1 MGRTFWTEQ
10 SLEDPPLYLY
20 FFSNLSQNTLQLF
33 FDLVWPS
40 ASPHPFLEAQAVKI
54 KIFWRTGSNGDANM
68 PRS

>member
-33 FDLVWPS
+33 FDIV
-40 ASPHPFLEAQAVKI
+40 
-54 KIFWRTGSNGDANM
+54 
-68 PRS
+68 